1 MRNLLL
7 LITLLVAIVFTGCE
21 KEESEPAQTLSQ
33 FIVGVWRSD
42 AQSIDNGQGGEMAVY
57 YTASFYNN
65 DMYYI
70 EMDLTRDAVAS
81 FDTAGFTP
89 FTVNNETN
97 VISVTEP
104 DWVFDNEPST
114 GEVTDFNVEW
124 VEGTHTM
131 TWTPVGA
138 PEEAPLIWTFWH
150 DIPGI
155 EATHTLPD

>member
-1 MRNLLL
+1 MKKILFPIALLF
-7 LITLLVAIVFTGCE
+7 AIVFTGCE
-21 KEESEPAQTLSQ
+21 KDESKPAQTLSQ

-42 AQSIDNGQGGEMAVY
+42 AQSIDNGQGGEMVVY

-70 EMDLTRDAVAS
+70 EMDLTKDAVAS

-89 FTVNNETN
+89 YSVNNETN
-97 VISVTEP
+97 IVSVTEP
-104 DWVFDNEPST
+104 DWVYDDVAST
-114 GEVTDFNVEW
+114 GVVTSFNVEW
-124 VEGTHTM
+124 AENTHVM

-138 PEEAPLIWTFWH
+138 PEETPIIWTFWH

-155 EATHTLPD
+155 EPTHTLPD